1 MSKTTIQVPAVF
13 SGFSSRSDGGA
24 SLRFATQELN
34 EVDFSAL
41 KKMHNSFGYVLFR
54 PNEWKESEI
63 PKEDATDE
71 TKSPSQRLRAV
82 LFIAWKQRG
91 SRGMFE
97 DYYRRNMEKIID
109 RVKGALDD

>member
-54 PNEWKESEI
+54 PNEWKESDI

-71 TKSPSQRLRAV
+71 TKSPAKRLRAALFV
-82 LFIAWKQRG
+82 LYKQRG
-91 SRGMFE
+91 SKGSFE
-97 DYYRRNMEKIID
+97 DFYRQNMEDAIE
-109 RVKGALDD
+109 RVKKCLD